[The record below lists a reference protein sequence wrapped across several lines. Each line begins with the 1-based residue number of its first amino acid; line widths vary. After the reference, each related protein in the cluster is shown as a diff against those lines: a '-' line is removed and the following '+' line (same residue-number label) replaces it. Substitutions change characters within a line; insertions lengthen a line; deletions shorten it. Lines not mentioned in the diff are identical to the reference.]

1 MPTTCVGVPAHCEWT
16 IDILNKS
23 ALLLGCIL
31 SLAVAGVSAHGF
43 ISAPESRAYLCQ
55 QGANG
60 NCGAIRYEPQSL
72 EAGSV
77 FLQQGAA
84 DGHLASANITQFGDL
99 DEQTAARWTKRSMRP
114 GRREFTWRFT
124 AHHATRAWR
133 YYITRSDWNP
143 ERKLTRSSFEATP
156 FCVVDGGMRQPPE
169 EVTHACNVP
178 QRSGYQI
185 ILGVWEIGDTAN
197 SFYNVVDVMFDGGNA
212 IATAPVRPMPSSVTV
227 PAPVPVEVA
236 TPPSVTIPMATVG
249 RPSSSLTRLSKPDFV
264 FPDSLALYRAGTTVL
279 HPPTGQIYQCKPW
292 PNSGYCAQWNAGSN
306 QYEPG
311 VGSAWQS
318 AWTIIR

>member
-1 MPTTCVGVPAHCEWT
+1 MQTTCAGLIAHCERA
-16 IDILNKS
+16 IDILNKA
-23 ALLLGCIL
+23 ALLLGSIL
-31 SLAVAGVSAHGF
+31 SLATGGVSAHGF
-43 ISAPESRAYLCQ
+43 ISNPESRAYLCK
-55 QGANG
+55 QGTNG
-60 NCGAIRYEPQSL
+60 NCGGIRYEPQSL
-72 EAGSV
+72 EASSV

-84 DGHLASANITQFGDL
+84 DSHLASANITQFGDL
-99 DEQTAARWTKRSMRP
+99 DEQTAARWTKRRMQS

-124 AHHATRAWR
+124 ANHATRGWR

-143 ERKLTRSSFEATP
+143 DGKLTRSSFEATP
-156 FCVVDGGMRQPPE
+156 FCVVDGGMRQPPG

-212 IATAPVRPMPSSVTV
+212 VATAPVRPMPSSM
-227 PAPVPVEVA
+227 PVSVEVA
-236 TPPSVTIPMATVG
+236 TPPSVPIPVAIVS

-279 HPPTGQIYQCKPW
+279 HAATGQIYQCKPW

-318 AWTIIR
+318 AWAITR